1 MPLTGEDEFDQ
12 TLETRRVSVE
22 TVFAELRTS
31 LGLHWPRPTI
41 GGHATVGATRIDGR
55 RVPIVGY
62 LNFIHPP
69 QVQVIGEPEIAYLDT
84 IEPDQHAHVLERL
97 TTGATRLVVVAD
109 DQTLAAPL
117 REALYGAGIAV
128 FESRESGHKAAYRIR
143 HFLGEALARQVTL
156 HGVFLEV
163 LSIGLLLTG
172 DSGVG
177 KSELALELVNRGH
190 RLVADDAP
198 EFALL
203 GPDDLNG
210 GCPALLQDFL
220 EVRGLGLLNIRAM
233 FGEAAIKRRK
243 QLGLIIRLVR
253 PESSHLAAAD
263 RLAGTRATRRIL
275 DVDIPEITLPVA
287 VGHNLSVLVEAACR
301 DHLLRMQGHQSDR
314 QFADR
319 QRAAMSVAPD
329 TADPAGS
336 GSHACPPGEGLE

>member
-1 MPLTGEDEFDQ
+1 MPPTDEDGFDD
-12 TLETRRVSVE
+12 TIDTRRVSVE
-22 TVFAELRTS
+22 TVFAQLRSS
-31 LGLHWPRPTI
+31 LGLRWPQSAV
-41 GGHATVGATRIDGR
+41 GASATLGATRVYGR
-55 RVPIVGY
+55 RVPMVGY

-69 QVQVIGEPEIAYLDT
+69 QVQVIGEPETAYLDAVAGAQR
-84 IEPDQHAHVLERL
+84 EHVLERL
-97 TTGATRLVVVAD
+97 TAGGTKLVVVAD
-109 DQTLAAPL
+109 DQPLAPDL
-117 REALYGAGIAV
+117 RGALETTGIAV
-128 FESRESGHKAAYRIR
+128 FETAASGHRAAYRLR

-177 KSELALELVNRGH
+177 KSELALELINRGH

-210 GCPALLQDFL
+210 GCPSLLQDFL
-220 EVRGLGLLNIRAM
+220 EVRGLGILNIRAM

-243 QLGLIIRLVR
+243 QLGLIIRLVQPGSTR
-253 PESSHLAAAD
+253 LAASD
-263 RLAGTRATRRIL
+263 RLAGTRTSRRIL

-301 DHLLRMQGHQSDR
+301 DHLLRMQGHQSDQ
-314 QFADR
+314 QFARR
-319 QRAAMSVAPD
+319 QRDAMKDNSGQAL
-329 TADPAGS
+329 DPAAAIDAS
-336 GSHACPPGEGLE
+336 IPPQER

>member
-12 TLETRRVSVE
+12 TLETRRVAVE

-319 QRAAMSVAPD
+319 QRAAMSVEPETD
-329 TADPAGS
+329 DPAVS
-336 GSHACPPGEGLE
+336 GSRATPPEDGLE

>member
-1 MPLTGEDEFDQ
+1 MPVTGDDLFDESPA
-12 TLETRRVSVE
+12 TRRVAVE
-22 TVFAELRTS
+22 TVFNRLRSS
-31 LGLHWPRPTI
+31 LGLHWPE
-41 GGHATVGATRIDGR
+41 GGGGTATLGATRLDGR
-55 RVPIVGY
+55 RVPMVGY

-69 QVQVIGEPEIAYLDT
+69 QVQVIGEPEIAYLESIGD
-84 IEPDQHAHVLERL
+84 DQLSHVLERV
-97 TTGATRLVVVAD
+97 TAGATKLVVIAD
-109 DQTLAAPL
+109 GRVLRKEVRAAFD
-117 REALYGAGIAV
+117 GAGIAV
-128 FESRESGHKAAYRIR
+128 FETAATAHRSAYRLR
-143 HFLGEALARQVTL
+143 HFLGEALARQITV

-210 GCPALLQDFL
+210 GCPPVLQDFL
-220 EVRGLGLLNIRAM
+220 EVRGLGILNIRAM

-253 PESSHLAAAD
+253 PKSGVLDAPD
-263 RLAGTRATRRIL
+263 RLAGTRTIQRLL
-275 DVDIPEITLPVA
+275 DVEIPEITLPVA

-301 DHLLRMQGHQSDR
+301 DHLLRMQGQYSDEEFALR
-314 QFADR
+314 QHKAI
-319 QRAAMSVAPD
+319 QEPTSC
-329 TADPAGS
+329 G
-336 GSHACPPGEGLE
+336 